1 MALQWPRNS
10 NNSDNVALLA
20 QGKVP
25 HWESMSGLVE
35 EVRETTPQDLLTDV
49 AKLRSEVASLR
60 LEREQDMDEIRAAC
74 ALADFVLWTCRSVDH
89 QKVAGHGPAGSYEQL
104 GSVEVVVGGV
114 KEGQKPLHGDAL
126 N

>member
-1 MALQWPRNS
+1 MSP
-10 NNSDNVALLA
+10 LA

-74 ALADFVLWTCRSVDH
+74 TLADFVLWTCRSVDH
-89 QKVAGHGPAGSYEQL
+89 QKFAGHCPADSYEQL
-104 GSVEVVVGGV
+104 GSVEVTVGGV
-114 KEGQKPLHGDAL
+114 EEGQKPLHGDAL